1 MSSSHHN
8 NEKAPLFGNWKAWYW
23 LVLLFL
29 LLLIIVF
36 YFFTKKFA

>member
-1 MSSSHHN
+1 MN
-8 NEKAPLFGNWKAWYW
+8 DKEKSPVFGSWAGWYW

-29 LLLIIVF
+29 LLEIILF